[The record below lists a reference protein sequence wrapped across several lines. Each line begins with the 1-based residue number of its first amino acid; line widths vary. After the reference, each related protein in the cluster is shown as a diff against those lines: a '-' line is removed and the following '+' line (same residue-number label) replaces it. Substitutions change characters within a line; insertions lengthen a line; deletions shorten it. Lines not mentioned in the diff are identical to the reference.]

1 MSTQN
6 RARHRGHRRLVAG
19 AVVTVVAV
27 VGAFAGVAAA
37 NSSAPVGGASAGTA
51 PTTVR
56 VAQTQLRDTRA
67 VLRAERA
74 GGLMATVRLTVFA
87 RVGGSWRSL
96 GTERV
101 GRPRSWFFNVLRG
114 RAAVCRFAVA
124 NSPNRRFGVRL
135 LVTPSIGCDGETR
148 HFHVEGGDLVPG

>member
-1 MSTQN
+1 MSTQKA
-6 RARHRGHRRLVAG
+6 ARHRYHRKSVAG
-19 AVVTVVAV
+19 AAITVVTVG
-27 VGAFAGVAAA
+27 GAFAGVAVA
-37 NSSAPVGGASAGTA
+37 NTTAPVSGEPAGTA
-51 PTTVR
+51 PAPVR

-67 VLRAERA
+67 VLRAESA
-74 GGLMATVRLTVFA
+74 GGLAATVRLTVFA

-114 RAAVCRFAVA
+114 RSAVCRFAVA
-124 NSPNRRFGVRL
+124 NTPNRRVGVRL
-135 LVTPSIGCDGETR
+135 LVTPSIGCGRATR